1 MIATV
6 IRQLT
11 GFRPATLCIIEH
23 PGCDTS
29 GCDVRDEYDVKEVLE
44 ELAQDEIRKF
54 KAKFA
59 EFEAATFYIEYNVP
73 FIRDGLLQMVRRL

>member
-1 MIATV
+1 MIATI

-23 PGCDTS
+23 RGCDTQ
-29 GCDVRDEYDVKEVLE
+29 DEYDVKEVLE

-73 FIRDGLLQMVRRL
+73 FIQS